1 MVECAALERL
11 CTSNRTAGSN
21 PALSANTKGE
31 VPEWLNGALSKSVVR
46 FSRTAGS
53 NPALSANIQ
62 EVTCLSLESVLNKI
76 VVSCNMQIVFYI
88 IKTYRIKTSCTKCG
102 FLCIL
107 LLNVTRA
114 TYANTQ

>member
-62 EVTCLSLESVLNKI
+62 GVMCLSLESVLNKI
-76 VVSCNMQIVFYI
+76 VVSCNIHIVFYI
-88 IKTYRIKTSCTKCG
+88 IKTYRIKTSYIQ
-102 FLCIL
+102 L
-107 LLNVTRA
+107 RA
-114 TYANTQ
+114 SPTH

>member
-21 PALSANTKGE
+21 PALSANIKGE

-62 EVTCLSLESVLNKI
+62 EVMRFRFVSPKFSHT
-76 VVSCNMQIVFYI
+76 VVSPF
-88 IKTYRIKTSCTKCG
+88 
-102 FLCIL
+102 
-107 LLNVTRA
+107 
-114 TYANTQ
+114 